1 MQITLLM
8 VMVMVMAVIMGMCVG
23 MAVVMRV
30 GMIMMM
36 VVGVIIPLM
45 AYGRP
50 HPVVVVMDV
59 PLMVIVVVNDQGA
72 RCALLVVMMVMGVMS
87 MMMVVLMTMFMVM
100 FMSMFVMML
109 MIVFMAG
116 DPRLAASAY
125 ATHINLPR
133 CR

>member
-1 MQITLLM
+1 
-8 VMVMVMAVIMGMCVG
+8 MGMCVG

-36 VVGVIIPLM
+36 VVGVIMVVIVWVIMPLVVH
-45 AYGRP
+45 GSP
-50 HPVVVVMDV
+50 HPMVVVMDI

>member
-8 VMVMVMAVIMGMCVG
+8 VMGMRVG

-30 GMIMMM
+30 DMIMMM
-36 VVGVIIPLM
+36 VVGVIMVVLM
-45 AYGRP
+45 GVIMSLMTYGSP
-50 HPVVVVMDV
+50 HPVVVVMDI
-59 PLMVIVVVNDQGA
+59 PLMVVVVVNDQGA
-72 RCALLVVMMVMGVMS
+72 RRTLLVVKMVMGVMS
-87 MMMVVLMTMFMVM
+87 MMMAMLMFMVM
-100 FMSMFVMML
+100 FMFVMML
-109 MIVFMAG
+109 MIVLMAG

>member
-1 MQITLLM
+1 
-8 VMVMVMAVIMGMCVG
+8 MGMRVG
-23 MAVVMRV
+23 MAVVMSV

-36 VVGVIIPLM
+36 VVGVSMVVLMRLIMPLM
-45 AYGRP
+45 AHRCP
-50 HPVVVVMDV
+50 HTVIVVMDI

-72 RCALLVVMMVMGVMS
+72 RCALLVFMMVLSLMGMRVAVLMV
-87 MMMVVLMTMFMVM
+87 MVV
-100 FMSMFVMML
+100 FMSMFMVV
-109 MIVFMAG
+109 IIFMAS

>member
-1 MQITLLM
+1 M
-8 VMVMVMAVIMGMCVG
+8 VMGMRVG

-36 VVGVIIPLM
+36 VVGVIMVVLMGVIMSLM
-45 AYGRP
+45 AYGSP
-50 HPVVVVMDV
+50 HPVVVVMDI

-100 FMSMFVMML
+100 FMFVMML
-109 MIVFMAG
+109 MIVLMAG

>member
-1 MQITLLM
+1 M
-8 VMVMVMAVIMGMCVG
+8 VVAVIMGMCVG

-30 GMIMMM
+30 GMFMMM
-36 VVGVIIPLM
+36 VVWVIMPLM
-45 AYGRP
+45 AYGSP
-50 HPVVVVMDV
+50 HPVVVVMDI
-59 PLMVIVVVNDQGA
+59 PLMVVVVVNDQGA
-72 RCALLVVMMVMGVMS
+72 RRTLLVV
-87 MMMVVLMTMFMVM
+87 MMVVLMTMFMVM

-109 MIVFMAG
+109 MTVLMIMLMAG

>member
-1 MQITLLM
+1 
-8 VMVMVMAVIMGMCVG
+8 MGMRVG

-30 GMIMMM
+30 GMFMMM
-36 VVGVIIPLM
+36 VVGVIMVVLMGLIMSLM
-45 AYGRP
+45 AHGST
-50 HPVVVVMDV
+50 HPVVVVMDI
-59 PLMVIVVVNDQGA
+59 PLMVIVVVNDQGTL
-72 RCALLVVMMVMGVMS
+72 RTLLVVM

-100 FMSMFVMML
+100 SMFMMML
-109 MIVFMAG
+109 MIVLMAG

>member
-1 MQITLLM
+1 
-8 VMVMVMAVIMGMCVG
+8 MAVIMGMRVG
-23 MAVVMRV
+23 MAVVIRV

-36 VVGVIIPLM
+36 VVGVIVWVIMPLV
-45 AYGRP
+45 AHRCP
-50 HPVVVVMDV
+50 HPVVVVMDI

-72 RCALLVVMMVMGVMS
+72 WCALLVVMMVMGVMS
-87 MMMVVLMTMFMVM
+87 MMMVVLMVMVVFMSVFMV
-100 FMSMFVMML
+100 V
-109 MIVFMAG
+109 IIFMAG

>member
-1 MQITLLM
+1 
-8 VMVMVMAVIMGMCVG
+8 MGMSVG

-30 GMIMMM
+30 AMFMMM
-36 VVGVIIPLM
+36 VVGVIMVVIVWVIMPLL
-45 AYGRP
+45 AQGCP
-50 HPVVVVMDV
+50 HPVVVVMDI

-72 RCALLVVMMVMGVMS
+72 RCTLLVVMMVMGVMS
-87 MMMVVLMTMFMVM
+87 MMMVVIMTMFMVM
-100 FMSMFVMML
+100 FMFVMML
-109 MIVFMAG
+109 MIVLMAG

>member
-1 MQITLLM
+1 M
-8 VMVMVMAVIMGMCVG
+8 VMVMVMAVIMGMRVG
-23 MAVVMRV
+23 MAVLMRV

-36 VVGVIIPLM
+36 VVGVIMTLV
-45 AYGRP
+45 AYGSP
-50 HPVVVVMDV
+50 YPVVVVMDI

-72 RCALLVVMMVMGVMS
+72 RRTLFVGMMVMGVMS

-100 FMSMFVMML
+100 FMFVMML
-109 MIVFMAG
+109 MIVLMAG
-116 DPRLAASAY
+116 EPRLAASAY

>member
-1 MQITLLM
+1 M
-8 VMVMVMAVIMGMCVG
+8 VMGMRVG

-30 GMIMMM
+30 GMFMMM
-36 VVGVIIPLM
+36 VVGVIMVVLIRVIMPLV
-45 AYGRP
+45 AYGSP
-50 HPVVVVMDV
+50 YPVVVVMDI

-72 RCALLVVMMVMGVMS
+72 WCALLVIMMVMGVMS
-87 MMMVVLMTMFMVM
+87 MMMVVLMVMVVFMSVFMV
-100 FMSMFVMML
+100 V
-109 MIVFMAG
+109 IIFMAG

>member
-1 MQITLLM
+1 
-8 VMVMVMAVIMGMCVG
+8 MG
-23 MAVVMRV
+23 MRV
-30 GMIMMM
+30 GMVVLMRVAMFMMM
-36 VVGVIIPLM
+36 VVGVIMVVLMRLIMTLM
-45 AYGRP
+45 AHGSPY
-50 HPVVVVMDV
+50 PVVVVMDI

-72 RCALLVVMMVMGVMS
+72 RRALFVV

-109 MIVFMAG
+109 MIVLMIVLMAG